1 MGILEKLKAEPKIE
15 RIEPGF
21 PSLKFRPSFITL
33 KIFNETHFML
43 IA

>member
-21 PSLKFRPSFITL
+21 PSYTFRPSFITL
-33 KIFNETHFML
+33 KIVNETHFML

>member
-15 RIEPGF
+15 RIESVS
-21 PSLKFRPSFITL
+21 PSYTFRPSFITI
-33 KIFNETHFML
+33 KIVKETHFML